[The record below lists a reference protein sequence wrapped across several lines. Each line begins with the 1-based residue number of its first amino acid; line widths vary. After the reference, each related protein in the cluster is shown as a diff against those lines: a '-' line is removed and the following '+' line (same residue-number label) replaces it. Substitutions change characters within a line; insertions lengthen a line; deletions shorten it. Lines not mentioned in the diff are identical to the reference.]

1 MQHKAS
7 EMETQLQIQRLKQE
21 RCDAKYEGWYLFPSK
36 MDNYR
41 NWPPVEDPAHIDQI
55 TQEQITTGL
64 DLLMQ
69 KGVYPYEWMN
79 DDEKLYTTSLPPK
92 ECFHSEL
99 YNEDI
104 SDEEY
109 EHARKVWHH
118 FECATFEDHHNLYL
132 ITDVLLL
139 RDVFEKFRKTC
150 MEYYQLNVAR
160 CLTAPSLAWDAML
173 LYTGVEI
180 ELLTEEKQDIHTMLD
195 DHVRG
200 RQVSLQTVDIS
211 YNFSRII
218 IYVSFLLVLAFL
230 DQVTVYSHSFAWPLT
245 FLHSFLY
252 LK

>member
-1 MQHKAS
+1 
-7 EMETQLQIQRLKQE
+7 
-21 RCDAKYEGWYLFPSK
+21 
-36 MDNYR
+36 MDDYR
-41 NWPPVEDPAHIDQI
+41 NWALVEDPTHIDQI

-64 DLLMQ
+64 ELLMR

-92 ECFHSEL
+92 ECFHGEL

-109 EHARKVWHH
+109 DHGRKVWDH
-118 FECATFEDHHNLYL
+118 FECATFEDYHNLYL

-150 MEYYQLNVAR
+150 MEYYELDAAR
-160 CLTAPSLAWDAML
+160 YLTAPSLAWDAML

-180 ELLTEEKQDIHTMLD
+180 EVLTEDKQDIHTMLE

-200 RQVSLQTVDIS
+200 GQVSLQTRLIECNVKSGIC
-211 YNFSRII
+211 YM
-218 IYVSFLLVLAFL
+218 
-230 DQVTVYSHSFAWPLT
+230 
-245 FLHSFLY
+245 LY
-252 LK
+252 